1 MKEKIK
7 IVVCAILSAISLCI
21 SGKFSAIGGVWSKF
35 ATELKGE
42 TEQSFAIV
50 ILLIIVYS
58 KIWRKYISGRKCITH
73 ILAVCFAICMLIG
86 KSFSQMGN
94 IKFIFGD
101 KKLL

>member
-21 SGKFSAIGGVWSKF
+21 SGKFSAIVGVWSKF
-35 ATELKGE
+35 ATELKGQ

-58 KIWRKYISGRKCITH
+58 KIWRKY
-73 ILAVCFAICMLIG
+73 
-86 KSFSQMGN
+86 
-94 IKFIFGD
+94 
-101 KKLL
+101 

>member
-86 KSFSQMGN
+86 KSFS
-94 IKFIFGD
+94 
-101 KKLL
+101 